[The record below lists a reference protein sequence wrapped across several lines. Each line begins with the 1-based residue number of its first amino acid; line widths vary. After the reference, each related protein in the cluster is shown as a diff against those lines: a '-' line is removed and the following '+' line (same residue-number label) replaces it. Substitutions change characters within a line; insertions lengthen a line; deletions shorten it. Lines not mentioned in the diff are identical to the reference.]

1 MGKDYLCKLF
11 YQRLRVPERKKLKLE
26 KVFNKLTKS
35 DIRTILIEVEEWQE
49 RMKGENHGY
58 FKS

>member
-1 MGKDYLCKLF
+1 MGKKYLCELF
-11 YQRLRVPERKKLKLE
+11 YQRLRVPEQKKFKLN